1 MKKNKALAV
10 PFVLWAVL
18 FIAVPLAMVVWY
30 GVTVEETPAYVEVAG
45 DNGQTLFQL
54 EDGTVTAERPQKRTA
69 VSLANFRRM
78 LEPTYLKLLLRSLKI
93 ALFTTIICLLLGYP
107 VALILSSRDFK
118 RHGLWLMLIILPM
131 WMNFLLRTY
140 SWMTILEDTGLIN
153 TVLGFFGIGPL
164 HMINTGGA
172 VVLGMVYN
180 FIPYMILP
188 LYSVMSKLDKSMVEA
203 AQDLG
208 ANRVAVVRKVIFP
221 LSMPGVVSGV
231 TMVFVPCVSTFYISQ
246 KLGGGTFSLIGDIIE
261 MQFQTAYN
269 YNLGAA
275 LSLVLMVLIL
285 ICMAFMNRF
294 ADQDSGAMVI

>member
-1 MKKNKALAV
+1 MKFKTRFFAYPYLIWMVVFTLAPIALIAYYAFTDKSGAFTLANLANALDPAYMGVLWRSVALA
-10 PFVLWAVL
+10 FSC
-18 FIAVPLAMVVWY
+18 
-30 GVTVEETPAYVEVAG
+30 TV
-45 DNGQTLFQL
+45 
-54 EDGTVTAERPQKRTA
+54 
-69 VSLANFRRM
+69 
-78 LEPTYLKLLLRSLKI
+78 
-93 ALFTTIICLLLGYP
+93 ICLLLAYP
-107 VALILSSRDFK
+107 AAYILSRRKNGGVLSVLF
-118 RHGLWLMLIILPM
+118 MLPM